1 MMIVP
6 LASLALLLT
15 FAAPAALAERAAPEG
30 DPEGSA
36 ELAPMCASCHGPDG
50 RSNTT
55 RYPSIAG
62 LAPEVFT
69 ASMQALQAG
78 ERGHLLKRMTR
89 GLSEQDI
96 ADLAAHFA
104 TLE

>member
-1 MMIVP
+1 MSIITSAALP
-6 LASLALLLT
+6 LLLT
-15 FAAPAALAERAAPEG
+15 LAAPAALAELAAPAG
-30 DPEGSA
+30 DPERGA
-36 ELAPMCASCHGPDG
+36 ELAPMCTSCHGPDG
-50 RSNTT
+50 RSNIT

-62 LAPEVFT
+62 LAPEAFS
-69 ASMQALQAG
+69 ASMRALKAG

-89 GLSEQDI
+89 DLDEQDI

>member
-1 MMIVP
+1 MLIIPSAALAIV
-6 LASLALLLT
+6 LSL
-15 FAAPAALAERAAPEG
+15 AAPAALAELAAPAG
-30 DPEGSA
+30 DPGRGA
-36 ELAPMCASCHGPDG
+36 ELASLCTGCHGQDG
-50 RSNTT
+50 RSNIS

-69 ASMQALQAG
+69 ARMQALKAG

-89 GLSEQDI
+89 DLGEQEI